1 MDITKLEQKSKCIF
15 AIKLA
20 DRACLYLREN
30 NAIDLIKDALKVS
43 WQWIRTEGNAGEVLY
58 DFLDNEEN
66 GFTLFQELEEDEKS
80 IHAWDCIID
89 AVAYVS
95 RAAYEREGAK
105 YLPEPI
111 EAVDDSIFVHMAH
124 SLILCGDAEHEYIDK
139 VYQKCLE
146 ETEYNRE

>member
-15 AIKLA
+15 AVKLA

-30 NAIDLIKDALKVS
+30 NAIDLIKEALKVS
-43 WQWIRTEGNAGEVLY
+43 QQWICTEGNAGEVLY

-66 GFTLFQELEEDEKS
+66 GFTLFQELEEDEKK

-111 EAVDDSIFVHMAH
+111 ETVDDSIFAHMAH
-124 SLILCGDAEHEYIDK
+124 SLILCGDAEREYIDK

-146 ETEYNRE
+146 ETEYSRE